1 MTNPPGNLK
10 LAMSLS
16 VLFLVI
22 VLIVGKRFGELYQWI
37 ILLLA
42 LSISMPIANGST
54 APISK
59 AGGKEM
65 EQLPMAH
72 SFDFIGEEVTILA
85 ANIENFLTSMAKI
98 TRITISKTGKIVT

>member
-10 LAMSLS
+10 LAIES
-16 VLFLVI
+16 VCT
-22 VLIVGKRFGELYQWI
+22 VLGHCIDCWKTVWGI
-37 ILLLA
+37 I
-42 LSISMPIANGST
+42 SVDNFT
-54 APISK
+54 ASFVNFNADRKMAQQLP
-59 AGGKEM
+59 GGKEM